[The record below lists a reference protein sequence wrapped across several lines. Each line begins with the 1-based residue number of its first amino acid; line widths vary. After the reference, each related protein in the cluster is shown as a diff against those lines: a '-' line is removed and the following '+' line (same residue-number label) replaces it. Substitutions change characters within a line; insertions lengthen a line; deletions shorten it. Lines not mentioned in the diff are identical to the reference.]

1 MHFTHQQKYKNRTAL
16 LIVLALTVCP
26 LNRVFASAEPLVIEI
41 RVTGLHIDTLAVG
54 DQIYHRVTFS
64 ESDYWG
70 NPGDPMIPCRTLA
83 VPLPGL
89 AGPRVTVIPLQTEIL
104 RGIRLQPVPVME
116 PGDPF
121 PRERLMEGPN
131 YQAPD
136 FLPGTLYETEV
147 PGMSGRQAMT
157 RIRVFP
163 VQYHPQDRT
172 LRIIRALTVRIEF
185 DEAPEAPP
193 FRDAMR
199 SRPSPASPERRLAS
213 AVILKIPVEKEGLY
227 KITGRLLEAN
237 GVSLASIDPAT
248 LKIANNGGRPLPWS
262 PSDARPDSL
271 IENPVQTV
279 GMDDQTFDR
288 DDYILF
294 YGRGTRQWHYDP
306 SAGRFAHSLH
316 PYTEK
321 NIYWLIFNDGR
332 PGKRMTGGPASPGP
346 SAQSIATHRGLLF
359 VEEELNNPD
368 KGGLNWYGP
377 LLDNSVTKSYPL
389 NFHDFVSGDSPRF
402 YFRYK
407 GASAGTHQI
416 TARLSGTDISAA
428 QFSGTGFSAGSAVL
442 QPLSAG
448 SGTLVFHYS
457 GVGTAPRAFIDW
469 FEIHYTRTL
478 RPAGGALAFFSP
490 VSAGSYDFRLQG
502 FQSEPVVLDVTD
514 PAQIRIMSPRL
525 ENGDWFFA
533 DAFAGG
539 PRYYYASLEKDAI
552 EPESLLSGRIA
563 GLREPGNGADMIII
577 SHGDFLEESLR
588 LKTHRETHDTLQVT
602 VVDIETVYDEFAW
615 GLQDPA
621 AIRDFIRHAF
631 HYWTPAPRYVLLMG
645 NGHYDYR
652 NLSTSLPNYI
662 VPFEY
667 DGTGND
673 GARASD
679 DWYTY
684 VSPYSVFDSYMDV
697 SIGRLPV
704 RSGAQARAMVDKI
717 IAYESRPEHGDWKKA
732 VTIVGDD
739 EKADAWSQNEV
750 IHIRASETVAESV
763 IPPLFNLEKIYLTEY
778 PEELTSQ
785 GRRKPLANK
794 ALLDRINRGTLLI
807 NYIGHGNARLWAHE
821 WVFHRDI
828 DFQHVKNESRL
839 PLIYAATCSFG
850 WYDDP
855 EESSFSEV
863 LLNTAGRGAV
873 AVIAANRLCNARYN
887 EILNRI
893 FLDSLFQDPAR
904 IRLGDAL
911 REAKNSTSFRVNNE
925 MYHLLGDPAMRLAAP
940 RHEAVFTQV
949 PDTLKALSIVTLKG
963 LLQKNG
969 TPWPAFSG
977 HVMLRVFD
985 SKKEVV
991 YKTAAGT
998 SLEYLLAGN
1007 AIFRGTAEAD
1017 GSFEI
1022 SFVVPKDV
1030 SYGGDTGRLSC
1041 YFYDGL
1047 EDGAGFQSDL
1057 VISGS
1062 GSIVDTDPPYIDLT
1076 FDGYDFFVPGS
1087 MIDENPVL
1095 KASIGDDSSG
1105 INITGEIGHKIIL
1118 TVNGNSSDVTDY
1130 FEYNQGS
1137 YLEGALTYPIYGLD
1151 EGDYVLSLKAWD
1163 NANNSTVETL
1173 PFRVVSSGKLRLERV
1188 MNYPNPFDDR
1198 TGTDFTF
1205 LVSQE
1210 AEIEI
1215 KIYTVDG
1222 RLIKRLSHIPAQPGF
1237 NQVSWNGR
1245 DEQGDR
1251 LANGVYLYKIIARTR
1266 SGSRSLQKEALERL
1280 MIMR

>member
-1 MHFTHQQKYKNRTAL
+1 M
-16 LIVLALTVCP
+16 
-26 LNRVFASAEPLVIEI
+26 EI
-41 RVTGLHIDTLAVG
+41 QVTGLHVDTLVFE
-54 DQIYHRVTFS
+54 DRIYHRVTFS
-64 ESDYWG
+64 GSDYWG
-70 NPGDPMIPCRTLA
+70 TSGDPMIPCRTL
-83 VPLPGL
+83 VIHLPGL
-89 AGPRVTVIPLQTEIL
+89 TVPRVTVTPLHTEIM
-104 RGIRLQPVPVME
+104 RGIRLQPVPFME
-116 PGDPF
+116 PGDPL

-131 YQAPD
+131 YQIPD
-136 FLPGTLYETEV
+136 YLPGRLYTTET

-163 VQYHPQDRT
+163 VQYHPRDRT
-172 LRIIRALTVRIEF
+172 LRIIKTLIVRIEF
-185 DEAPEAPP
+185 DDAPETPS
-193 FRDAMR
+193 FKDAIR
-199 SRPSPASPERRLAS
+199 PRPSLTSPARRLAS
-213 AVILKIPVEKEGLY
+213 ATVLKIPVEKEGLY
-227 KITGRLLEAN
+227 KITGRLLEEN
-237 GVSLASIDPAT
+237 GVPLASIDPAT

-271 IENPVQTV
+271 VENPIRTV
-279 GMDDQTFDR
+279 GMDDGIFDR
-288 DDYILF
+288 DDYLLF
-294 YGRGTRQWHYDP
+294 YGQGTHQWQYDP
-306 SAGRFAHSLH
+306 SAGRFAHTLN

-332 PGKRMTGGPASPGP
+332 PGKRMVEGPSSPDP
-346 SAQSIATHRGLLF
+346 SAQSITTHRGLLF

-377 LLDNSVTKSYPL
+377 LLDNSVTKSYSL
-389 NFHDFVSGDSPRF
+389 NFHNPASEGSPRF

-407 GASAGTHQI
+407 GATAGTHQI
-416 TARLSGTDISAA
+416 TAKLDGTDISTA
-428 QFSGTGFSAGSAVL
+428 QFSGTGFSSGSAVL

-448 SGTLVFHYS
+448 SGTLVFRYN
-457 GVGTAPRAFIDW
+457 GIGTAPRAYIDW
-469 FEIHYTRTL
+469 FEIHYTRSL
-478 RPAGGALAFFSP
+478 RPIDGVLAFFSP

-502 FQSEPVVLDVTD
+502 FQNKPVVLDVTN
-514 PAQIRIMSPRL
+514 PAETRVMIPRL
-525 ENGDWFFA
+525 ESGDWLFA
-533 DAFAGG
+533 DDYAAG
-539 PRYYYASLEKDAI
+539 PRHYYASPERDAI
-552 EPESLLSGRIA
+552 EPESLIPGRIS

-577 SHGDFLEESLR
+577 SHGDFLEEARR
-588 LKTHRETHDTLQVT
+588 LKTHRETHDTLQVM
-602 VVDIETVYDEFAW
+602 VADIEDVYDAFSW
-615 GLQDPA
+615 GLQDPV

-631 HYWTPAPRYVLLMG
+631 HYWTPGPQYVLLMG

-704 RSGAQARAMVDKI
+704 QSSAQARTVVDKI
-717 IAYESRPEHGDWKKA
+717 IAYESQPEQGDWKQV

-794 ALLDRINRGTLLI
+794 ALLERINRGTLLI
-807 NYIGHGNARLWAHE
+807 NYIGHGNAKLWAHE

-828 DFQHVKNESRL
+828 DFQYVENKSRL

-863 LLNTAGRGAV
+863 LLNTADKGAV

-904 IRLGDAL
+904 RRLGDAL
-911 REAKNSTSFRVNNE
+911 REAKNSTSFRINNE

-940 RHEAVFTQV
+940 RHQAVFTHV
-949 PDTLKALSIVTLKG
+949 PDTLKALSVVTLQG

-969 TPWPAFSG
+969 APWSAFSG
-977 HVMLRVFD
+977 RVMLRVFD

-991 YKTAAGT
+991 YTTAAGT
-998 SLEYLLAGN
+998 ALEYLLAGN
-1007 AIFRGTAEAD
+1007 AIFRGTTEAD
-1017 GSFEI
+1017 GTFEI

-1030 SYGGDTGRLSC
+1030 SYGGNTGRLSC
-1041 YFYDGL
+1041 YFDDGQ
-1047 EDGAGFQSDL
+1047 EDGAGFGSGL

-1062 GSIVDTDPPYIDLT
+1062 GSIVDTEPPQIDLI
-1076 FDGYDFFVPGS
+1076 FDGHDPFLPGS
-1087 MIDENPVL
+1087 MIHENPVL
-1095 KASIGDDSSG
+1095 KAWIRDDSSG

-1118 TVNGNSSDVTDY
+1118 TINGSSNDVTDY
-1130 FEYNQGS
+1130 FEYDRDS
-1137 YLEGALTYPIYGLD
+1137 YLEGTLLYPLHGLE
-1151 EGDYVLSLKAWD
+1151 EGDHLLSLKAWD
-1163 NANNSTVETL
+1163 NANNSAMESL
-1173 PFRVVSSGKLRLERV
+1173 PFRVVSAEKLRLERV

-1198 TGTDFTF
+1198 IGTDFTF
-1205 LVSQE
+1205 IISQE

-1222 RLIKRLSHIPAQPGF
+1222 RLIKRLSHITAHPGF
-1237 NQVSWNGR
+1237 NRIHWNGL

-1266 SGSRSLQKEALERL
+1266 FGSRSLQKEALGRL
-1280 MIMR
+1280 MLMR